1 MMDVERCE
9 MDMRPQYEMPSGASV
24 LLTVWCIVWLFLTM
38 ALLVPASG
46 IGFAL
51 FVWMAGT
58 LIGGWVIVAA
68 CGGMQK
74 RRGRDV
80 FGEARFADERSEAE
94 RAGLKGPE

>member
-1 MMDVERCE
+1 MY
-9 MDMRPQYEMPSGASV
+9 MRPQYEMPPGAPA

-38 ALLVPASG
+38 ALLDPAGG

-58 LIGGWVIVAA
+58 FIGGWVIVAA

-80 FGEARFADERSEAE
+80 FGSARFADDRKEIERG
-94 RAGLKGPE
+94 GLEGTE